1 MSSQTI
7 AAPMSGD
14 QTNHNHMQ
22 FADRDALRL
31 SIPQSESAIFPHDT
45 MASTTN
51 TNDATHAHPA
61 PPPDDADHNESLKQL
76 LDRLKRVSELQKE
89 HGEVAPATQHVLEH
103 HTPEAPSPS
112 PLGSSNPSSR
122 PSTARLIDDAE
133 TAGLS
138 QRNLRALQS
147 LVSGLGHPNAASTAE
162 NIRKLGLN
170 DSTAHADLL
179 ADFVMQ
185 SHQMAGSTFMQ
196 LAPQREMDG
205 MLEDAALE
213 LGEPTKDHLQ
223 KAHDAG
229 RIEAFAKIDFADG
242 YFYMTTAS
250 LELGRD
256 ELAFKSAQEKAKKQ
270 EERQQRSRP
279 SSSSGNA
286 SNKLV
291 RRAAGS
297 QVQGSVVS
305 ERGGFCGVDPKSAEE
320 QDDQEVDPIRSHS
333 SQVSASSVVKME
345 DLELNPPPK
354 FDYSARMQEVY
365 EADNE
370 RPAPVTADHLPKPDS
385 NPLIPIH
392 PVTDNGLRRLDVHAE
407 IEAHKSISRRHA
419 RIAWD
424 DSRQCFVLE
433 VLGRNGVFLNQAY
446 MQRGQLAPLAHNS
459 LIEISGI
466 QMHFRLPPSQADSS
480 DDSGNEEES
489 SPHRANKQSTTPTS
503 DGGARSL
510 SPSRRQG
517 AKTLLDTK
525 ATKKPE
531 LVSFPPRVGP
541 DGQPLPP
548 KKRGPGRPPKDG
560 IMSNRE
566 RRELVKAQK
575 AAAAKEANGGVTPPP
590 SGRTG
595 ASRPSIT
602 DAQLEQAKLEKRK
615 YTKRKREDGEEDGDI
630 MPSIEGGQVSV
641 PNDEEVRPPKKT
653 RASRSPSPIYPPMS
667 ELSPEQLAK
676 PQENYARLI
685 YDVLSEIHPKGLGL
699 RQIYRK
705 LKVKYPYFVHGVTT
719 DGWQSSVRHN
729 LNSEHEKLFTK
740 GDKDGKGFSWIAIPG
755 KFTETKEDIAKKRK
769 AQEAAQA
776 EAKARAAQK
785 AQYPYGPHQNW
796 HGQPMQPFRPPPGLQ
811 PNGQPY
817 PPYYNQNPQYAP
829 GPNGMQW
836 HQPPQGGPVRPQQP
850 LLQPN
855 PNGPGFPLTQNGIR
869 PGGSLSNGTNAQ
881 NVGGFN
887 QQSRLQQNLASILPH
902 IDQGPM
908 RPGSAGPMPPAAPRT
923 QAPTSRFLPSNMP
936 CSLEGIQSIQLLKT
950 QVIKRASPERQ
961 AFMNAIFE
969 SARGRVMH
977 GWPAST
983 MPEGEQNLVEETVM
997 MEMIDNVVK
1006 QFANPN
1012 YIRPNARI
1020 ATPRATPKP
1029 EKADQGNGGAED
1041 TEMIDVNGQAHVQH
1055 GEHGEGDKMQIDA
1068 QGQTAETSELEL
1080 GMSG

>member
-7 AAPMSGD
+7 AAPMMGD
-14 QTNHNHMQ
+14 QTNHNHLQ
-22 FADRDALRL
+22 FADHDPLRL
-31 SIPQSESAIFPHDT
+31 SIPQSEPAVFPHNNMPSAPDT
-45 MASTTN
+45 DETVS
-51 TNDATHAHPA
+51 HAHPA
-61 PPPDDADHNESLKQL
+61 QPNDADHNESLKQL
-76 LDRLKRVSELQKE
+76 LERLKRVSEQQGQSEDALAVQ
-89 HGEVAPATQHVLEH
+89 PVLDH
-103 HTPEAPSPS
+103 HTPEAPSAS
-112 PLGSSNPSSR
+112 PLDSSNPSSR

-138 QRNLRALQS
+138 NRNLRALQS
-147 LVSGLGHPNAASTAE
+147 LVSGLDQPNGGSIAQ
-162 NIRKLGLN
+162 NIQALGLN

-179 ADFVMQ
+179 ADFIVQ
-185 SHQMAGSTFMQ
+185 SHQMAGSALTQ
-196 LAPQREMDG
+196 LAPHQDVDD
-205 MLEDAALE
+205 LLQDAAQE

-256 ELAFKSAQEKAKKQ
+256 ELAFKSAQEKARKQ
-270 EERQQRSRP
+270 QETHQISRP

-286 SNKLV
+286 SNRMI
-291 RRAAGS
+291 RRTAGS

-320 QDDQEVDPIRSHS
+320 HEMKGADPSRSHS

-345 DLELNPPPK
+345 DLELNPPQK
-354 FDYSARMQEVY
+354 FNYHNRVREAM

-424 DSRQCFVLE
+424 DAQQCFMLE

-446 MQRGQLAPLAHNS
+446 MQRGHSAPLVHNS

-480 DDSGNEEES
+480 DESGNEEES
-489 SPHRANKQSTTPTS
+489 SPHRANKRSTTPTS
-503 DGGARSL
+503 DDELRSA
-510 SPSRRQG
+510 SPSRRKG
-517 AKTLLDTK
+517 AKTLLDPK
-525 ATKKPE
+525 ALKRSEP
-531 LVSFPPRVGP
+531 LMFPPRVGP

-566 RRELVKAQK
+566 RRELIKAQK

-595 ASRPSIT
+595 NNRPSIT

-630 MPSIEGGQVSV
+630 LPSIEGGQVQV
-641 PNDEEVRPPKKT
+641 QNEEEVRVPKKS
-653 RASRSPSPIYPPMS
+653 RASRSPSPVYPALS

-685 YDVLSEIHPKGLGL
+685 YDVLSEIYPKGLGL

-796 HGQPMQPFRPPPGLQ
+796 HQQPMQSFRPPPGLQ
-811 PNGQPY
+811 PNGQPF
-817 PPYYNQNPQYAP
+817 PPYYGPNGQYIP
-829 GPNGMQW
+829 PPNGMQW
-836 HQPPQGGPVRPQQP
+836 PQPPPGGAIRPQP
-850 LLQPN
+850 PPLQPN
-855 PNGPGFPLTQNGIR
+855 HNSA
-869 PGGSLSNGTNAQ
+869 GSQAGNMGNGTMQSGMGTNS
-881 NVGGFN
+881 GIGS
-887 QQSRLQQNLASILPH
+887 QQSRLPQNLIQPSIQPLPGH
-902 IDQGPM
+902 QN
-908 RPGSAGPMPPAAPRT
+908 RPGSAGPLPPAAQRPK
-923 QAPTSRFLPSNMP
+923 APASRFLPSNMP
-936 CSLEGIQSIQLLKT
+936 CSLEGIQAIQHFKAQLIKT
-950 QVIKRASPERQ
+950 TVPDKQ
-961 AFMNAIFE
+961 AFMNAVFE

-983 MPEGEQNLVEETVM
+983 MPEGEQDLPEETSTM
-997 MEMIDNVVK
+997 KMIETIVK

-1012 YIRPNARI
+1012 YVKPNARVM
-1020 ATPRATPKP
+1020 TPRATPKP
-1029 EKADQGNGGAED
+1029 EEKQEQGNDDGRN
-1041 TEMIDVNGQAHVQH
+1041 TEMMDVDVQTQSRDQSSGDPVSIDG
-1055 GEHGEGDKMQIDA
+1055 
-1068 QGQTAETSELEL
+1068 
-1080 GMSG
+1080 

>member
-31 SIPQSESAIFPHDT
+31 SIPQSEPANFPHDT
-45 MASTTN
+45 MASAANTDETT
-51 TNDATHAHPA
+51 THAHPA
-61 PPPDDADHNESLKQL
+61 PPNDADHNESLKQL
-76 LDRLKRVSELQKE
+76 LERLKRVSEQQQ
-89 HGEVAPATQHVLEH
+89 GQSDAPATQHILEH
-103 HTPEAPSPS
+103 YTPEAPSAS
-112 PLGSSNPSSR
+112 PLDSSNPSSR

-138 QRNLRALQS
+138 DRNLTALQS
-147 LVSGLGHPNAASTAE
+147 LVSRLGQPNTTSIAQHVQT
-162 NIRKLGLN
+162 LGLS

-185 SHQMAGSTFMQ
+185 SHQMANSTFTQ
-196 LAPQREMDG
+196 HAPQRDVDD
-205 MLEDAALE
+205 MLQDAAQE

-270 EERQQRSRP
+270 EERRQRSRP

-286 SNKLV
+286 SSKLV

-320 QDDQEVDPIRSHS
+320 QEVEDADPSKSHS

-345 DLELNPPPK
+345 DLELHPPPK
-354 FDYSARMQEVY
+354 FDYHMRMEEAM

-392 PVTDNGLRRLDVHAE
+392 PVTDNGFRRLDVHAE

-424 DSRQCFVLE
+424 DARQSFVLE

-446 MQRGQLAPLAHNS
+446 MQRGQSAPLNHNS

-480 DDSGNEEES
+480 DDSGNEDES

-503 DGGARSL
+503 DSEPRSV
-510 SPSRRQG
+510 SPSRRKG
-517 AKTLLDTK
+517 AKTLLDSK

-531 LVSFPPRVGP
+531 LIAIPARVGP

-566 RRELVKAQK
+566 RRELIKAQK

-595 ASRPSIT
+595 ISRPSIA

-615 YTKRKREDGEEDGDI
+615 YTKRKREDGEEDGEVI
-630 MPSIEGGQVSV
+630 PSIEGGQAQV
-641 PNDEEVRPPKKT
+641 PNDEEVRAPKKT
-653 RASRSPSPIYPPMS
+653 RASRSPSPIYPGMS

-776 EAKARAAQK
+776 EAKVRAAQK
-785 AQYPYGPHQNW
+785 AQYPFGPHQNW
-796 HGQPMQPFRPPPGLQ
+796 HQQSMQPFRPPPGLQ
-811 PNGQPY
+811 PNGQPF
-817 PPYYNQNPQYAP
+817 PPYYGHNGPYAP
-829 GPNGMQW
+829 GPIGMQW
-836 HQPPQGGPVRPQQP
+836 HQPPPGGAVRPPQP

-855 PNGPGFPLTQNGIR
+855 PNGPGFQPGPLMQNGQR
-869 PGGSLSNGTNAQ
+869 PPGSRGNGTPTRSS
-881 NVGGFN
+881 GSFG
-887 QQSRLQQNLASILPH
+887 QQSRLPQNLNSILPLTDH
-902 IDQGPM
+902 GLGRQE
-908 RPGSAGPMPPAAPRT
+908 SAGPMHPAAHRPN
-923 QAPTSRFLPSNMP
+923 APTSRFLPSNMP

-950 QVIKRASPERQ
+950 QVIKRADVERQ

-983 MPEGEQNLVEETVM
+983 MPEGEQDLVEETVM
-997 MEMIDNVVK
+997 IESIENIVR

-1012 YIRPNARI
+1012 YVKPNAKVV
-1020 ATPRATPKP
+1020 TPRATPKP
-1029 EKADQGNGGAED
+1029 AKPEQSNGGGED
-1041 TEMIDVNGQAHVQH
+1041 SEMTGVDGQA
-1055 GEHGEGDKMQIDA
+1055 
-1068 QGQTAETSELEL
+1068 
-1080 GMSG
+1080 

>member
-1 MSSQTI
+1 M
-7 AAPMSGD
+7 GD
-14 QTNHNHMQ
+14 QTNHNHLQ
-22 FADRDALRL
+22 FADHDPLRL
-31 SIPQSESAIFPHDT
+31 SIPQSEPVVFPHNMSSAPDT
-45 MASTTN
+45 DEIAS
-51 TNDATHAHPA
+51 HAHPA
-61 PPPDDADHNESLKQL
+61 QANDADHNESLKQL
-76 LDRLKRVSELQKE
+76 LERLRRVSEQQGQSE
-89 HGEVAPATQHVLEH
+89 DAPAVQPILEH
-103 HTPEAPSPS
+103 HTPEAPSAS
-112 PLGSSNPSSR
+112 PLDSSNPSSR

-138 QRNLRALQS
+138 NRNLRALQS
-147 LVSGLGHPNAASTAE
+147 LVSGLNQPNGASIAE
-162 NIRKLGLN
+162 NIQALGLN

-179 ADFVMQ
+179 ADFIVQ
-185 SHQMAGSTFMQ
+185 SHQMAGSALTQ
-196 LAPQREMDG
+196 HAPQHDVDD
-205 MLEDAALE
+205 LLQDAAQE

-223 KAHDAG
+223 KVHDAG
-229 RIEAFAKIDFADG
+229 RVEAFAKIDFADG

-270 EERQQRSRP
+270 QETRQKSRP

-286 SNKLV
+286 SNNII
-291 RRAAGS
+291 RRTAGS

-320 QDDQEVDPIRSHS
+320 HERKGADPSRSHS

-345 DLELNPPPK
+345 DLELVPPQK
-354 FDYSARMQEVY
+354 FDYQTRVREAM

-370 RPAPVTADHLPKPDS
+370 RPAPVTADHLPKPDA

-424 DSRQCFVLE
+424 DTRQCFMLE

-446 MQRGQLAPLAHNS
+446 MQRGHSAPLIHNS

-480 DDSGNEEES
+480 DESANEEES
-489 SPHRANKQSTTPTS
+489 SPHRAKKQSTTPTS
-503 DGGARSL
+503 DDGLRSA
-510 SPSRRQG
+510 SPSRRKG
-517 AKTLLDTK
+517 AKTLLDPK
-525 ATKKPE
+525 AIKRPE
-531 LVSFPPRVGP
+531 PLIFPPRVGP

-566 RRELVKAQK
+566 RRELIKAQK

-590 SGRTG
+590 SGRIG
-595 ASRPSIT
+595 NSRPSIT

-630 MPSIEGGQVSV
+630 LPSIEGGHVQV
-641 PNDEEVRPPKKT
+641 PNDEEVRVPKKS
-653 RASRSPSPIYPPMS
+653 RASRSPSPIYPPLS

-685 YDVLSEIHPKGLGL
+685 YDVLSEIYPKGLGL

-796 HGQPMQPFRPPPGLQ
+796 HQQPMQPFRPPPGLQ
-811 PNGQPY
+811 PNGQPF
-817 PPYYNQNPQYAP
+817 PPFYGPNGQYIP
-829 GPNGMQW
+829 PPNGMQW
-836 HQPPQGGPVRPQQP
+836 PQQPPGGPLRPQPP

-855 PNGPGFPLTQNGIR
+855 HGNA
-869 PGGSLSNGTNAQ
+869 GSQAGTNSGP
-881 NVGGFN
+881 VGNGAIQTGMGTN
-887 QQSRLQQNLASILPH
+887 SGIGGQQPRVQPPIQPLSGQKQSSS
-902 IDQGPM
+902 GT
-908 RPGSAGPMPPAAPRT
+908 AGPMAPAAQRPK
-923 QAPTSRFLPSNMP
+923 APASRFLPSNMP
-936 CSLEGIQSIQLLKT
+936 CSLEGIQAIQYFKT
-950 QVIKRASPERQ
+950 QLIKTTALDKQ
-961 AFMNAIFE
+961 AFLNAVFE

-983 MPEGEQNLVEETVM
+983 MPEGEQDLPEETST
-997 MEMIDNVVK
+997 MEMIETIVK

-1012 YIRPNARI
+1012 YVKPNARVM
-1020 ATPRATPKP
+1020 TPRATPKP
-1029 EKADQGNGGAED
+1029 EEQPVQRSDDGGD
-1041 TEMIDVNGQAHVQH
+1041 TEMVDVDGQTEARDQGA
-1055 GEHGEGDKMQIDA
+1055 GEKMQVEA
-1068 QGQTAETSELEL
+1068 
-1080 GMSG
+1080 

>member
-1 MSSQTI
+1 M
-7 AAPMSGD
+7 GD
-14 QTNHNHMQ
+14 QANHNHMQ
-22 FADRDALRL
+22 FADRDPLRL
-31 SIPQSESAIFPHDT
+31 SIPQSEPGNFPHDT
-45 MASTTN
+45 SPMTSATN
-51 TNDATHAHPA
+51 TKETTHAHPA
-61 PPPDDADHNESLKQL
+61 PANDADHNESLKQL
-76 LDRLKRVSELQKE
+76 LERLKRVSEQQAGQSE
-89 HGEVAPATQHVLEH
+89 NAPATQHMLEH
-103 HTPEAPSPS
+103 HTPEAPSAS
-112 PLGSSNPSSR
+112 PLDSSNPSSR

-138 QRNLRALQS
+138 DRNLRALQS
-147 LVSGLGHPNAASTAE
+147 LVSGLGQPSAA
-162 NIRKLGLN
+162 NIEQNIQAVGLN
-170 DSTAHADLL
+170 DSTSHADLL
-179 ADFVMQ
+179 ADFIMQ
-185 SHQMAGSTFMQ
+185 SHQRAGSVPTP
-196 LAPQREMDG
+196 LAPQRDVDN
-205 MLEDAALE
+205 LLQDAAQE

-270 EERQQRSRP
+270 EERRQRSRP

-286 SNKLV
+286 SSKLV

-320 QDDQEVDPIRSHS
+320 QENKDEDPSKSHS

-345 DLELNPPPK
+345 DLELNPLPK
-354 FDYSARMQEVY
+354 FDYQTRMQEAM

-392 PVTDNGLRRLDVHAE
+392 PVTDNGFRRLDVHAE

-424 DSRQCFVLE
+424 DTRQCFMLE
-433 VLGRNGVFLNQAY
+433 ILGRNGVFLNQTY
-446 MQRGQLAPLAHNS
+446 MQRGQSAPLNHNS

-480 DDSGNEEES
+480 DDSGNEDEN
-489 SPHRANKQSTTPTS
+489 SPRRAHKQSTTPTS
-503 DGGARSL
+503 DDGPRST
-510 SPSRRQG
+510 SPLRRKG
-517 AKTLLDTK
+517 AKTLLDPKT
-525 ATKKPE
+525 TKKPE
-531 LVSFPPRVGP
+531 PITFPPRVGP
-541 DGQPLPP
+541 DGQLLPP

-566 RRELVKAQK
+566 RRELIKAQK

-590 SGRTG
+590 SGRIG
-595 ASRPSIT
+595 NSRPSIS
-602 DAQLEQAKLEKRK
+602 DAQLEQAKHEKRK

-630 MPSIEGGQVSV
+630 LPSIEGGQVQL
-641 PNDEEVRPPKKT
+641 PNDEEVRIPKKS
-653 RASRSPSPIYPPMS
+653 RASRSPSPVYPALS

-705 LKVKYPYFVHGVTT
+705 LKLKYPYFVHGVTT

-755 KFTETKEDIAKKRK
+755 KFTESKEDIAKKRK

-785 AQYPYGPHQNW
+785 AQYPFGPHQNW
-796 HGQPMQPFRPPPGLQ
+796 HQQPMQPFRPPPGLQ
-811 PNGQPY
+811 PNGQPF
-817 PPYYNQNPQYAP
+817 PPYYGPNGQYVP
-829 GPNGMQW
+829 PPNGMQW
-836 HQPPQGGPVRPQQP
+836 PQPPSSGAVRTPQP

-855 PNGPGFPLTQNGIR
+855 QNGVGLQTR
-869 PGGSLSNGTNAQ
+869 PSMQNGQRLPGASNNGTVANGAIQNSMGSNG
-881 NVGGFN
+881 GIPD
-887 QQSRLQQNLASILPH
+887 QQAGLQQNLAQPSIRPLPG
-902 IDQGPM
+902 QQPS
-908 RPGSAGPMPPAAPRT
+908 RPGSDGSMPPTTQRPKAP
-923 QAPTSRFLPSNMP
+923 PSRFLPSNMP
-936 CSLEGIQSIQLLKT
+936 CSLEGIQSIQHFKT
-950 QVIKRASPERQ
+950 HLMKTTDPEKH

-983 MPEGEQNLVEETVM
+983 MPEGEQDLQEEKDTI
-997 MEMIDNVVK
+997 EMIESIVK

-1012 YIRPNARI
+1012 YVKPNAKVM
-1020 ATPRATPKP
+1020 TPRATPRP
-1029 EKADQGNGGAED
+1029 EEREEATDGDTGDED
-1041 TEMIDVNGQAHVQH
+1041 TEMRELNGPKSG
-1055 GEHGEGDKMQIDA
+1055 GEQSEGDKMQVDA
-1068 QGQTAETSELEL
+1068 
-1080 GMSG
+1080 